1 MSRLWRD
8 RLVIGV
14 APDRL
19 SALRLRGRLRPRII
33 DRYDHLLKLEDTSP
47 WGQVLGAMEALLSET
62 AWHDCDVT
70 VILSNH
76 YVHYAV
82 MPKGQR
88 LAAAEQSAFAKILF
102 GNTFGDL
109 SIGWELRVSPA
120 SSDMSTL
127 ASGVPHALLDALR
140 TICNGRG
147 WLHSIKPGL
156 MSVFNRTRRLIGKSS
171 GILAMVESGRITLAS
186 IEHGQWNFVVTRA
199 SDGNNLPQLLAEESE
214 LHGRNSGEM
223 LWLCDLTGQ
232 AHPPSGSSWRHQW
245 LDPKDLN
252 SNADGIPSL
261 ASWGIA

>member
-19 SALRLRGRLRPRII
+19 SALRLRGRLRPRIT
-33 DRYDHLLKLEDTSP
+33 DRYDNLLQLEDTSR
-47 WGQVLGAMEALLSET
+47 WGQVLGAMEALLSQP
-62 AWHDCDVT
+62 AWRDCDVT
-70 VILSNH
+70 AILSNH

-82 MPKGQR
+82 LPKVQH

-120 SSDMSTL
+120 SSGMSTL
-127 ASGVPHALLDALR
+127 ACGVPLALLDGLR

-147 WLHSIKPGL
+147 WLRSIQPSL
-156 MSVFNRTRRLIGKSS
+156 MSVFNRTRPLIGKRS

-199 SDGNNLPQLLAEESE
+199 SDGNNLAQLLAEESE
-214 LHGRNSGEM
+214 LHGRSGEM

-245 LDPKDLN
+245 LDPHVLD
-252 SNADGIPSL
+252 SNTGL